1 MAIEVVSVGNKQPEN
16 RVYRRSCGNCGSLLQ
31 FKRSD
36 ARYVN
41 DQRDGD
47 AVVIDCPVC
56 GTEVWT
62 NADAHQRDWTDEEI
76 KALARRMGA

>member
-1 MAIEVVSVGNKQPEN
+1 MVIEVVSVGNKQPEN
-16 RVYRRSCGNCGSLLQ
+16 RAYRRSCNNCGSLLQ
-31 FKRSD
+31 FKRKD

-56 GTEVWT
+56 GAEVWT
-62 NADAHQRDWTDEEI
+62 AADAHQRDWTDDEI